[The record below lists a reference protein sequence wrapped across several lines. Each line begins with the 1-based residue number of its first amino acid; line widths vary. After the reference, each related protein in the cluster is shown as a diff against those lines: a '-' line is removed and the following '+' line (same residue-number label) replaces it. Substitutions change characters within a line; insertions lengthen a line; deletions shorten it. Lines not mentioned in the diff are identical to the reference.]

1 MEELVVP
8 SRRPRSHATL
18 HDVAKDAG
26 VSFSAVSKALR
37 AAPHVSAEMRAR
49 VQASAEKLGYRPH
62 AAARGMRGQTYT
74 LGVLISDLHN
84 PFFAAIYAGFE
95 DVLDST
101 PYHSFLGI
109 GRAAPATE
117 NAIVDAMVDR
127 QMDGMILV
135 APVMAPTDLKI
146 AASEIPTVVLG
157 VHVPD
162 VELFDTVNND
172 DEAGAR
178 LVVRHLYEQGCRR
191 IAFLSLG
198 DLPYPDGVTVTH
210 RERGYRAMMQEL
222 GLEDAITV
230 VTATMETNDIR
241 AAATHLLTGPD
252 RPDAIFCWTDY
263 VAFQVI
269 GLATELNLVVPSD
282 LAVVGYDNTPSCA
295 LPQNSLTSVDQSG
308 RLLGQQAA
316 KMLLSRIGG
325 RSAAQQYVVMPTL
338 VARRSS
344 AAPREEVELGAMR
357 P

>member
-1 MEELVVP
+1 MT
-8 SRRPRSHATL
+8 SRKPRSKVTV

-37 AAPHVSAEMRAR
+37 AAPHVSAQMRAR

-95 DVLDST
+95 DVLAGT

-109 GRAAPATE
+109 GRAEPATE
-117 NAIVDAMVDR
+117 NAIIDAMVDR

-135 APVMAPTDLKI
+135 APVMAPADVRV
-146 AASEIPTVVLG
+146 AAGEIPTVVLG
-157 VHVPD
+157 VHLP
-162 VELFDTVNND
+162 EAEAFDTVNND
-172 DEAGAR
+172 DELGAR
-178 LVVRHLYEQGCRR
+178 LVVRHLYEQGRRR

-198 DLPYPDGVTVTH
+198 DLPHPDGVTVTH
-210 RERGYRAMMQEL
+210 RERGYRETMKEL
-222 GLEDAITV
+222 GLEDAIKV
-230 VTATMETNDIR
+230 ATASMETNAIR
-241 AAATHLLTGPD
+241 DAATRLLKGPD

-269 GLATELNLVVPSD
+269 GLATELGLSVPDD
-282 LAVVGYDNTPSCA
+282 LAVVGYDNTPYCA

-308 RLLGQQAA
+308 RVLGQQAA

-325 RSAAQQYVVMPTL
+325 RTAAQQYVVMPTL

-344 AAPREEVELGAMR
+344 AASGS
-357 P
+357 